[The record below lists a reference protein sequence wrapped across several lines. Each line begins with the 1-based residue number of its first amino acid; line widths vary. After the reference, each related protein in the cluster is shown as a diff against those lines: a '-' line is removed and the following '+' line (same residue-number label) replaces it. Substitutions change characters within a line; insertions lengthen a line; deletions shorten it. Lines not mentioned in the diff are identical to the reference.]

1 VLAAENPMEAI
12 EGVIA
17 ALAIDFGVS
26 ERFIAVRLDRY
37 GLIQGGVG

>member
-1 VLAAENPMEAI
+1 
-12 EGVIA
+12 VIA